1 MFNFNGL
8 KILDMSDI
16 GEIIGKAIAI
26 VVGAFIVLVV
36 IFGAVIPI
44 WQSGTI
50 DDNAENVSD
59 AIQTTAESVKAID
72 YSGLLKSGQTACNID
87 DIVLEKILYDGIHEG
102 MFNNVGWTE
111 RAILLDWNANKTATA
126 CDVAILNDMFSK
138 NENGNVW
145 KSQLGMKSAMKNVQ
159 ACTIVECI
167 DEYGLIELLD
177 DKK

>member
-1 MFNFNGL
+1 
-8 KILDMSDI
+8 MSDI

-50 DDNAENVSD
+50 DDNAENVSN

-87 DIVLEKILYDGIHEG
+87 DIVLSEMKKSGVHDL
-102 MFNNVGWTE
+102 MLLNVGE
-111 RAILLDWNANKTATA
+111 REQGILHDWITYDELSR
-126 CDVAILNDMFSK
+126 CDVAILNDMFPKDST
-138 NENGNVW
+138 GNVW
-145 KSQLGMKSAMKNVQ
+145 RNQIGINKAMKNIP
-159 ACTIVECI
+159 ACHILDCME
-167 DEYGLIELLD
+167 EYGLIEILE